1 MEVGQFMKLEGYDQV
16 AKAQTDYGFVGVYS
30 NNHNFL
36 FVVTVEEEAMSDGE
50 GIHGR
55 VEGEYPYHSDDEQDA
70 AQPTDHD
77 SWRDAYEKSLTQ
89 LIELTMRFTHE

>member
-55 VEGEYPYHSDDEQDA
+55 VEGEYPYHSDDEQGA
-70 AQPTDHD
+70 AEI
-77 SWRDAYEKSLTQ
+77 SGWRDAYEKALMQ
-89 LIELTMRFTHE
+89 LVQLTMRFTHE